1 MLQKLRVLRWL
12 LLLEDSTDFRQ
23 ITTADEDYL
32 LRKAIQF
39 LNRGH
44 ESSKQRKFEAK
55 LYLAAH
61 LSPRNALQYDNTNP
75 TPRYELIREYLREEY
90 DLQGDDIETLSRR
103 IQKLLDAWESDR
115 NNVTNYRQRLLSEQ
129 DGRCASCNVEFNSV
143 PETAQMDDH
152 YKPYLDK
159 SSQRTSPE
167 VDHISS
173 VSTFGTNEYE
183 NLQALCRLCNHGKGK
198 GLGVDPVK
206 EIEHAGKSIGD
217 APWSHRASMMYFV
230 LERDEFT
237 CNECSESDHELTVR
251 PISESGG
258 YLRSNLKTICVECL

>member
-12 LLLEDSTDFRQ
+12 LLLEDSSDLTQ

-32 LRKAIQF
+32 LRKSIQF

-61 LSPRNALQYDNTNP
+61 LSPRAALQYDTTNP
-75 TPRYELIREYLREEY
+75 TPRYELIQEYLYEEY
-90 DLQGDDIETLSRR
+90 GLQGEEIETLSRR

-115 NNVTNYRQRLLSEQ
+115 DNVTNYRQRLLSEQ
-129 DGRCASCNVEFNSV
+129 DGKCASCNVELNST
-143 PETAQMDDH
+143 PKTAQINDQ

-159 SSQRTSPE
+159 PDRRTSPE

-173 VSTFGTNEYE
+173 VSTFGTNDYD
-183 NLQALCRLCNHGKGK
+183 NLQVLCRLCNHGKGK

-206 EIEHAGKSIGD
+206 EIEHAGKTINY

-230 LERDEFT
+230 LERDNFT
-237 CNECSESDHELTVR
+237 CKECSESEHELTVR